1 MNILKLH
8 SAFLLLITLLTFSS
22 CKIQYPDLE
31 EGIYAE
37 IITTKGT
44 MVAKLAYDKAPITV
58 ANFVSL
64 AEGTNTLVEN
74 SFKNKKFYNGL
85 LFHRVI
91 DGFMIQG
98 GDPVG
103 DGTGDPGYKFNN
115 EFHTDLKHDKP
126 GVLSMANSGPNSNGS
141 QFFITEV
148 AKPFLD
154 NNYNVFGELVIG
166 LDIQDTISNV
176 KTSENDKPIE
186 DVVIKQLNIIR
197 KGNEAKSFDAPEI
210 FINHFAEIDRIE
222 KEKEAKAKAIKDA
235 NISKFKNQK
244 EQATTLPSGLQYIVT
259 KKGAG
264 KKLPKMAKVLIHYA
278 MYFDDGLFMAT
289 NKLEIAEAQ
298 NQVSERSIKNNEY
311 QPFAASIGPDAKM
324 ITGFKE
330 GLQQLS
336 IGDQATLFV
345 PYHLAYGESGGNGFP
360 PKTNLIF
367 EVEIIELVK

>member
-1 MNILKLH
+1 MLKLH